1 MQNKQYKKLQRKMN
15 RAIRHLN
22 ENIAN
27 DDLWKGRF
35 YAHQTWAAFGTYEDK
50 SGVTAIVEVAF
61 IDKLTEVVYKTFLRA
76 NDILGISWWS
86 NKFSNCGYQLWHE
99 MNDFVCNQTK
109 GLNFK
114 EYRVNAIDFTND
126 KRWSK

>member
-27 DDLWKGRF
+27 DDVWKGRF

-76 NDILGISWWS
+76 HDVCGPSLFCNRFAPCGVDIW
-86 NKFSNCGYQLWHE
+86 CE
-99 MNDFVCNQTK
+99 MNDFVCKQTRE
-109 GLNFK
+109 LNFK